1 MRRSSLAGKINA
13 MTIPIGLLLIVVTIA
28 MITSILNLAQN
39 DKKIYIDEISNINAT
54 LITADRDMHQAQMA
68 SNEYYLK
75 KMMEML
81 DDEQKQSLI
90 ETATEKQ
97 QLAVDAADT
106 LEALFMQDPF
116 LFTEYKAE
124 GQEKTNQELL
134 EHYRSATAEW
144 IYAYDFKT
152 GRGTNKAQ
160 TKFFSAAREDL
171 NVMEHS
177 MDSYAEYKINETMNT
192 VKRYMGI
199 ASAVIAIV
207 LIIVLIYCIR
217 ITEYIRKSL
226 RILDSDI
233 NTIAQ
238 KDLSK
243 TIAESKST
251 DEIGSLSRAAISMQA
266 NLASVI
272 GLINNSSSELA
283 QAGSSI
289 NEQSAAADDAMK
301 NINKAV
307 NEMAITATE
316 QAGDVQSIAQNMNDL
331 QTMMENSTEAS
342 KVLASESSDIKEATD
357 QGMESINQLT
367 AVTEQST
374 EAFDKIFAL
383 MDGIAGSASRI
394 GEASGLISDIASQ
407 TNLLSLNASIEA
419 ARAGEAGKGFAV
431 VASEIRQLAEQ
442 SSASAET
449 INSMLEE
456 LQKATEITQAQSLN
470 VQRCVKAQSDSVN
483 ETRDKF
489 KKIVVSVERINS
501 GIDKISGVNEEID
514 KSISAVSE
522 LVASLSAASEE
533 NAASSEAIAA
543 TSQQVSDGIS
553 EMTASCSK
561 VNSSAQE
568 LVSVVGQFKLAE

>member
-13 MTIPIGLLLIVVTIA
+13 MTIPLGLLLILVTIA
-28 MITSILNLAQN
+28 MVAGILDMAMQ
-39 DKKIYIDEISNINAT
+39 DKKIYIDEISNINTA
-54 LITADRDMHQAQMA
+54 LVTADRDMHQAQMA
-68 SNEYYLK
+68 ANEYYLNK
-75 KMMEML
+75 KMEML
-81 DDEQKQSLI
+81 DEEQAKSLI
-90 ETATEKQ
+90 ETAEENQ
-97 QLAVDAADT
+97 QQAVDAADT

-124 GQEKTNQELL
+124 GQEKTNQEIL

-160 TKFFSAAREDL
+160 AKFFSAAREDL
-171 NVMEHS
+171 NVMEDS
-177 MDSYAEYKINETMNT
+177 MAAYTEYKTKETVNA

-199 ASAVIAIV
+199 FGAVIAIV

-272 GLINNSSSELA
+272 GLINNSSTELA

-307 NEMAITATE
+307 NEMAVTATE
-316 QAGDVQSIAQNMNDL
+316 QAGDVQSIAENMNGL
-331 QTMMENSTEAS
+331 QTMMENSTDAS
-342 KVLASESSDIKEATD
+342 RVLADESRDIKEATD

-483 ETRDKF
+483 ETKDKF
-489 KKIVVSVERINS
+489 EKIVVSVERINS

-522 LVASLSAASEE
+522 LVASLSAAAEE
-533 NAASSEAIAA
+533 NAAASEEIAA